1 MITDNKVK
9 FLATMHKTVFDAW
22 DRSYD
27 EVKASIYNW
36 KASQIAPYLW

>member
-9 FLATMHKTVFDAW
+9 FLATMHKTVFAW